1 MAERY
6 QIPTSSSA
14 RMISGKLAQ
23 LTEAAL
29 SRSSSSVKPTK
40 APDGCKLPNWPDSH
54 RGVPN
59 IVLRSGLF
67 SSSRSSQDLVQEE
80 IFAQSPTR
88 IRYTGL
94 RLNQADHDVWITLL
108 HLARGNRLSL
118 PLRTSTY
125 SLLKLQHKTDTGAN
139 RKNLYKCLA
148 KLETS
153 KVEIIDVRSS
163 YTGSLVDATYRDEST
178 EELVVVLNPGLCSL
192 FDKKG
197 FTWVDWSIRR
207 LLNGKPLAQW
217 LNGYY
222 SSHAE
227 PFPISIKKLMQMA
240 GSTDLSTQ
248 SAEQNL
254 RRALDSLAH
263 AFATHQ
269 KAFSYRIHNGI
280 VHVEQAPSDSQLRHL
295 QRKSKSSKGQK

>member
-1 MAERY
+1 MSSKART
-6 QIPTSSSA
+6 TSNKVA
-14 RMISGKLAQ
+14 RMA
-23 LTEAAL
+23 EAAL
-29 SRSSSSVKPTK
+29 SRSSSVKPTEGL
-40 APDGCKLPNWPDSH
+40 DGRKLPSWPDSH

-59 IVLRSGLF
+59 ILLRSALF
-67 SSSRSSQDLVQEE
+67 SSSRSSQDLVKEE

-88 IRYTGL
+88 IRYTGPQ
-94 RLNQADHDVWITLL
+94 LNQADHDVWITLL
-108 HLARGNRLSL
+108 HLARGNRLNL
-118 PLRTSTY
+118 PLRTSAY

-153 KVEIIDVRSS
+153 KVEIIDFRYP

-178 EELVVVLNPGLCSL
+178 EELVVVLNPALYSL

-197 FTWVDWSIRR
+197 ITWVDWSIRR
-207 LLNGKPLAQW
+207 LLNSKPLAQW
-217 LNGYY
+217 LHGYY

-227 PFPISIKKLMQMA
+227 PFPVSIKTLMQMA
-240 GSTDLSTQ
+240 GSTDRSTQ

-263 AFATHQ
+263 ARATHQ
-269 KAFSYRIHNGI
+269 KAFSYRIHNGN
-280 VHVEQAPSDSQLRHL
+280 VHVEQVPSDSQLRHL
-295 QRKSKSSKGQK
+295 QRKSKSAKGQK